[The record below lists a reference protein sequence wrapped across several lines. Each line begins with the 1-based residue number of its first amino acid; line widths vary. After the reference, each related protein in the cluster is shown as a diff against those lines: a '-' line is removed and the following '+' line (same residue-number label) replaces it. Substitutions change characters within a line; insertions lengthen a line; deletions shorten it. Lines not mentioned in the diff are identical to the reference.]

1 MYISIH
7 LAGPHLLI
15 LIGIYKVLNIVL
27 TVVEGVP
34 SGHIHSLCSD
44 SHVRTSFFFW
54 SLFFFMSNVISN
66 NNKKSDE
73 IKPGDFE
80 MRQGVTV

>member
-15 LIGIYKVLNIVL
+15 LIGIYKVLYIVL
-27 TVVEGVP
+27 TVVEGGSFRPYTLLVLGF
-34 SGHIHSLCSD
+34 S
-44 SHVRTSFFFW
+44 RTYILFFW

-66 NNKKSDE
+66 NNKKSVE